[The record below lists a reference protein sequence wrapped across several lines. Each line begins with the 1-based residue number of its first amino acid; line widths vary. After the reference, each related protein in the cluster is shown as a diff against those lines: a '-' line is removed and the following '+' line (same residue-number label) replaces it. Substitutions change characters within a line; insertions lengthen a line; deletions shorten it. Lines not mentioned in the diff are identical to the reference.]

1 MIRISLV
8 ALGCAALV
16 SCAGV
21 QPAAGP
27 ADGTASSAAQV
38 DFKSCAKPVY
48 PPEAL
53 AARREGTVTLAFL
66 VAVDGTVADARVAR
80 SSGQRD
86 LDETA
91 RDAIRQCKF
100 APATSH
106 GKPVQAWTHVQYV
119 WTLK

>member
-1 MIRISLV
+1 MENKMIRISLV

-16 SCAGV
+16 SCLSVRAAW
-21 QPAAGP
+21 PAGP
-27 ADGTASSAAQV
+27 ADGTASNAAQV

-66 VAVDGTVADARVAR
+66 VAVDGTVADAKVAR

-100 APATSH
+100 A
-106 GKPVQAWTHVQYV
+106 QA
-119 WTLK
+119 